1 LLTRATAGEATPAKI
16 CRMTEAT
23 TNDRSTV
30 PACPWWC
37 TETALDHRTDYD
49 SRLDDIGSVL
59 QRVHGVNVGAVSV
72 IQTEVNRHGA
82 VTLEDDVA
90 IMLEQESGGSTL
102 ARQLARDLEA
112 AADLVDRISAGTR

>member
-1 LLTRATAGEATPAKI
+1 MLTRVTAASARPAMMR
-16 CRMTEAT
+16 RMTEAAM
-23 TNDRSTV
+23 NDRSTV

-37 TETALDHRTDYD
+37 AETALDHRTDYD

-72 IQTEVNRHGA
+72 AQTEISRHGA
-82 VTLEDDVA
+82 V
-90 IMLEQESGGSTL
+90 MLEGVVIMIEEESGGSTR
-102 ARQLARDLEA
+102 ARQLAHDLEA